1 MLFPWPRDWPWSK
14 KKRKIVKIVV
24 VSAFKSISTTIT
36 IMLWIVPQ
44 LQNTMKFLQTQG
56 KKSRNISNKGS
67 VLQVYTMLS
76 SMNYSG
82 ALDNSEPLIS
92 PSNLKFISHSHSTAT
107 SQDKALLI
115 CTETCCQVPP
125 DIQILPPVSFT
136 PKLNSTIQPHGDSG
150 IVVFACVGEWDVF
163 DYFMLLL

>member
-1 MLFPWPRDWPWSK
+1 
-14 KKRKIVKIVV
+14 
-24 VSAFKSISTTIT
+24 
-36 IMLWIVPQ
+36 
-44 LQNTMKFLQTQG
+44 
-56 KKSRNISNKGS
+56 
-67 VLQVYTMLS
+67 
-76 SMNYSG
+76 MNYSG

-136 PKLNSTIQPHGDSG
+136 PKLNSTIISSQNERDQIDLNDNSLTELEKEKEKKKKKIYNTKYVKDSVQEVPKVNKKKKTG
-150 IVVFACVGEWDVF
+150 QKLF
-163 DYFMLLL
+163 